1 MSGTSN
7 STLDIWH
14 LTPDIWHL
22 KSFPMPTYAY
32 QAVDVS
38 GKRTRGEA
46 QAASTGALTRTLE
59 ERGLLVLEVAESSQ
73 ADRRRGFRFGRR
85 REVLE
90 MTRAMAALLPV
101 GMPLAQALNAASGV
115 ATGDVRAALVAVRE
129 RVERGDTLS
138 AALAEHRSLF
148 SPLYVGLVRAGE
160 KSGDIDAAFARLS
173 DQLERDEALRGK
185 ILSAAIYPL
194 LLAVAGSI
202 AVTVLLFF
210 VLPRF
215 VTLLEGSG
223 AKLPA
228 STSML
233 LSLSALLHRAWP
245 LLLMIPLLA
254 VAFAAWVTNTDDGR
268 RVWARILLAIPGV
281 ATLRRYA
288 LAGRFARLVGV
299 LLGGGAP
306 LLTALDDTIE
316 SIGDPVAR
324 DDVSR
329 IRTRVREG
337 SSLRAA
343 LADSPLFP
351 PLLAQLV
358 GVGEDAGQLRTFLMK
373 SADIFEERTE
383 RATQRLATL
392 AEPAMIVMFGA
403 IVAFVALSL
412 LQAIYGINANSFK

>member
-1 MSGTSN
+1 
-7 STLDIWH
+7 
-14 LTPDIWHL
+14 
-22 KSFPMPTYAY
+22 MPTFAY
-32 QAVDVS
+32 QAVDES
-38 GKRTRGEA
+38 GKRTRGQA
-46 QAASTGALTRTLE
+46 QAASSGALTRTLE
-59 ERGLLVLEVAESSQ
+59 QRGLLVLEVAES
-73 ADRRRGFRFGRR
+73 AEGAGTKKGFRFGRR

-90 MTRAMAALLPV
+90 VTRAMAALLPV

-115 ATGDVRAALVAVRE
+115 ASGEVKDALQEVRA
-129 RVERGDTLS
+129 RVERGDPLS
-138 AALAEHRSLF
+138 TALAEHRRLF

-160 KSGDIDAAFARLS
+160 RSGDIDAAFARLA
-173 DQLERDEALRGK
+173 DQLDRDEQLRGK
-185 ILSAAIYPL
+185 VLSASIYPL
-194 LLAVAGSI
+194 LLATAGSV

-223 AKLPA
+223 AKLPR
-228 STSML
+228 STATL
-233 LSLSALLHRAWP
+233 LAFSAGLHKVWP
-245 LLLMIPLLA
+245 VLLLVPFL
-254 VAFAAWVTNTDDGR
+254 VAGFAAWATTTDDGR
-268 RVWARILLAIPGV
+268 RVWSRTLLMLPGV
-281 ATLRRYA
+281 RTLRRYA

-306 LLTALDDTIE
+306 LLVALDDTID

-324 DDVSR
+324 EDAVR

-343 LADSPLFP
+343 VAEGPLFP
-351 PLLAQLV
+351 PLLAQLI
-358 GVGEDAGQLRTFLMK
+358 GVGEDAGQLRVFLMK
-373 SADIFEERTE
+373 AADIFEERTE

-392 AEPAMIVMFGA
+392 AEPAMIVVFGV

>member
-1 MSGTSN
+1 
-7 STLDIWH
+7 
-14 LTPDIWHL
+14 
-22 KSFPMPTYAY
+22 MPTYAY
-32 QAVDVS
+32 QAVDGS
-38 GKRTRGEA
+38 GKRTRGHA
-46 QAASTGALTRTLE
+46 QAVSTSALTRTLE
-59 ERGLLVLEVAESSQ
+59 ERGLFVVDVAES
-73 ADRRRGFRFGRR
+73 AEGAATRRGFRFGRR

-90 MTRAMAALLPV
+90 VTRALAALLPV

-115 ATGDVRAALVAVRE
+115 ASGDVRAALTEIRG
-129 RVERGDTLS
+129 RVERGETLS
-138 AALAEHRSLF
+138 AALAAHSKLF

-160 KSGDIDAAFARLS
+160 KSGDIDGAFARLAA
-173 DQLERDEALRGK
+173 QLERDEQLRGK
-185 ILSAAIYPL
+185 VLSASIYPL
-194 LLAVAGSI
+194 LLATAGSL

-223 AKLPA
+223 AKLPR
-228 STSML
+228 STSTL
-233 LSLSALLHRAWP
+233 LALSSALHRAWP
-245 LLLMIPLLA
+245 VLLLVPFFGA
-254 VAFAAWVTNTDDGR
+254 AFAAWVANSDNGR
-268 RVWARILLAIPGV
+268 RAWSGILLALPGV
-281 ATLRRYA
+281 RTLRRYA

-316 SIGDPVAR
+316 SIGDPIAR
-324 DDVSR
+324 DDAVR

-343 LADSPLFP
+343 TAESSLFP
-351 PLLAQLV
+351 TMLAQLI
-358 GVGEDAGQLRTFLMK
+358 GVGEDAGQLRVFLMK
-373 SADIFEERTE
+373 AADIFEERTE

-392 AEPAMIVMFGA
+392 AEPAMIVVFGC

>member
-1 MSGTSN
+1 
-7 STLDIWH
+7 
-14 LTPDIWHL
+14 
-22 KSFPMPTYAY
+22 MPTYAY
-32 QAVDVS
+32 QAVDGA
-38 GKRTRGEA
+38 GKRMRGQA
-46 QAASTGALTRTLE
+46 QATSSGALTRTLE
-59 ERGLLVLEVAESSQ
+59 QRGLLVLEVAESSE
-73 ADRRRGFRFGRR
+73 ASGGGGIRFGRR

-90 MTRAMAALLPV
+90 VTRAMAALLPV

-115 ATGDVRAALVAVRE
+115 ASGDVRSALQEVRA

-138 AALAEHRSLF
+138 SALAEHRRMF
-148 SPLYVGLVRAGE
+148 SPLYVGLIRAGE
-160 KSGDIDAAFARLS
+160 RSGDIDAAFARLA

-185 ILSAAIYPL
+185 VTSAAIYPL
-194 LLAVAGSI
+194 LLATAGSV

-223 AKLPA
+223 AKLPR
-228 STSML
+228 STATL
-233 LSLSALLHRAWP
+233 LALSSVLHRGWP
-245 LLLMIPLLA
+245 VLLMIPLLVA
-254 VAFAAWVTNTDDGR
+254 AFAAWVTNSDEGR
-268 RVWARILLAIPGV
+268 RVWSRLLLMLPGV

-288 LAGRFARLVGV
+288 LAGRFSRLVGV

-324 DDVSR
+324 DDAVR

-337 SSLRAA
+337 TSLKGAV
-343 LADSPLFP
+343 SEGTLFP
-351 PLLAQLV
+351 PMLAQLI
-358 GVGEDAGQLRTFLMK
+358 GVGEDAGQLRVFLMK
-373 SADIFEERTE
+373 AADIFEERTE
-383 RATQRLATL
+383 RATQRLATM
-392 AEPAMIVMFGA
+392 AEPAMIVIFGV

>member
-1 MSGTSN
+1 
-7 STLDIWH
+7 
-14 LTPDIWHL
+14 
-22 KSFPMPTYAY
+22 MPIYAY
-32 QAVDVS
+32 QAVDGA
-38 GKRTRGEA
+38 GKRMRGQA
-46 QAASTGALTRTLE
+46 QAASSGALARSLE
-59 ERGLLVLEVAESSQ
+59 ERGLFVLDVAESSDG
-73 ADRRRGFRFGRR
+73 AGSRGSFRLGRR

-90 MTRAMAALLPV
+90 VTRALAALLPV

-115 ATGDVRAALVAVRE
+115 ASGDVKAALHHVRE

-138 AALAEHRSLF
+138 AALAQHTRLF

-160 KSGDIDAAFARLS
+160 KSGDIDAAFARLA
-173 DQLERDEALRGK
+173 DQLERDEQLRGR
-185 ILSAAIYPL
+185 ILSAAIYPM
-194 LLAVAGSI
+194 LLATAGTV

-223 AKLPA
+223 ATLPQ
-228 STSML
+228 STATL
-233 LSLSALLHRAWP
+233 LAFAAALHRSWP
-245 LLLMIPLLA
+245 VLLLIPFA
-254 VAFAAWVTNTDDGR
+254 IAAFAAWVRTSDGGR
-268 RVWARILLAIPGV
+268 RTWSSLMLALPGV
-281 ATLRRYA
+281 RTLRRYA

-306 LLTALDDTIE
+306 LLAALDDTVE
-316 SIGDPVAR
+316 SIGDPAAR
-324 DDVSR
+324 DDVVR

-343 LADSPLFP
+343 LADSALFP

-358 GVGEDAGQLRTFLMK
+358 GVGEEAGQLQIFLMK

-392 AEPAMIVMFGA
+392 AEPAMIVIFGCM
-403 IVAFVALSL
+403 VAFVALSL

>member
-1 MSGTSN
+1 
-7 STLDIWH
+7 
-14 LTPDIWHL
+14 
-22 KSFPMPTYAY
+22 MPTYAY
-32 QAVDVS
+32 QAVDGA
-38 GKRTRGEA
+38 GKRMRGQA
-46 QAASTGALTRTLE
+46 QATSSGALTRTLE
-59 ERGLLVLEVAESSQ
+59 QRGLLVLEVAESSE
-73 ADRRRGFRFGRR
+73 AASAGGVRFGRR

-90 MTRAMAALLPV
+90 VTRAMAALLPV

-115 ATGDVRAALVAVRE
+115 ASGDVRAALLEVRS

-138 AALAEHRSLF
+138 SALAEHRRLF
-148 SPLYVGLVRAGE
+148 SPLYVGLIRAGE
-160 KSGDIDAAFARLS
+160 RSGDIDAAFARLA
-173 DQLERDEALRGK
+173 DQLERDEQLRGK
-185 ILSAAIYPL
+185 VLSAAIYPM
-194 LLAVAGSI
+194 LLATAGSI

-223 AKLPA
+223 AKLPRSTATLLAA
-228 STSML
+228 SSV
-233 LSLSALLHRAWP
+233 LHRAWP
-245 LLLMIPLLA
+245 VLLMIPLLIA
-254 VAFAAWVTNTDDGR
+254 AFAAWVTNSDEGR
-268 RVWARILLAIPGV
+268 RVWSRILLALPGV

-316 SIGDPVAR
+316 SIGDPIAR
-324 DDVSR
+324 DDAVR

-337 SSLRAA
+337 TSLRGAV
-343 LADSPLFP
+343 SEGTLFP
-351 PLLAQLV
+351 PMLAQLI
-358 GVGEDAGQLRTFLMK
+358 GVGEDAGQLRVFLMK
-373 SADIFEERTE
+373 AADIFEERTE

-392 AEPAMIVMFGA
+392 AEPAMIVIFGV